1 MADNFESENLEHPI
15 STNLENSSS
24 EIVSKSEDNLSSQK
38 QETKNM
44 EVHHH
49 SHSEHGKRNWKSY
62 IWEFV
67 MLFLAVFC
75 GFLAEYQLEHIIEN
89 QRETAYINSMI
100 DDLEQDILQT
110 NFILESHALKSKQ
123 VDSLLAELSSD
134 GILLNGN
141 KAYQLWKNS
150 NGFNDFFQNDRT
162 IQQLKSSGSLRLIRV
177 KSVSDKIMEYDQIV
191 KKLYITQNMYNNLLI
206 NNDLYN
212 QLFDFIKIVRSDDF
226 QVPIP
231 LTPKGKTL
239 LNEAYANRV
248 FWKKGISILIKR
260 TTLVN
265 QEAEKTIKFIKG
277 EYKIDD

>member
-1 MADNFESENLEHPI
+1 MADNLDDEKLKNSANSNLEGF
-15 STNLENSSS
+15 SS
-24 EIVSKSEDNLSSQK
+24 EIVSSDGADSLNKNQK
-38 QETKNM
+38 TENM

-89 QRETAYINSMI
+89 QRESTYINSMI

-123 VDSLLAELSSD
+123 VDSLLVELSSD
-134 GILLNGN
+134 GISLNGN

-162 IQQLKSSGSLRLIRV
+162 IQQLKSSGSLRLIRI

-191 KKLYITQNMYNNLLI
+191 KKLYISQNMYNNLLI

-212 QLFDFIKIVRSDDF
+212 QLFDFIMIDRINNL
-226 QVPIP
+226 QAAIP

-248 FWKKGISILIKR
+248 FWKRGISTIIKK
-260 TTLVN
+260 TNLVN
-265 QEAEKTIKFIKG
+265 AEAKKTIEFIKK
-277 EYKIDD
+277 EYEIED